1 MDFPCSWKY
10 LITERNSEIP
20 DVPRTLPAI
29 LRYDDRSE
37 TLWCLEISVPFSM
50 QMNAADCVYK
60 ETKAEVDVNARI
72 WVRRE
77 SFSRF
82 TDVNGNGET
91 VKMK

>member
-1 MDFPCSWKY
+1 
-10 LITERNSEIP
+10 
-20 DVPRTLPAI
+20 
-29 LRYDDRSE
+29 
-37 TLWCLEISVPFSM
+37 M
-50 QMNAADCVYK
+50 QMNAADCVSK

-91 VKMK
+91 VKKK